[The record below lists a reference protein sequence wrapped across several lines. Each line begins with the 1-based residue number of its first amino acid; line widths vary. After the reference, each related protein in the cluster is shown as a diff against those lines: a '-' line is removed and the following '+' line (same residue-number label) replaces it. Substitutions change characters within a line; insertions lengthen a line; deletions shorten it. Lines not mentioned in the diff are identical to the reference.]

1 MHNGGY
7 SNLRA
12 RGKNFQEL
20 MLSEKKKRSDLG
32 LHIFL
37 RKSKCF
43 PKKKKKGLPLNFIS
57 DFPIF
62 HPKSRCSPKKKGLH
76 SESSSDQTFA
86 ANPKQYVLFSR
97 GGPQKKGGLRRLPH
111 SPHPISTTVHAHRI
125 SPPQK
130 KFFNHCNETTL
141 LHYFKKEH
149 LRKTILLYMIVT
161 VSHGTYLGID
171 QSMKRKFVSSTA
183 NTCKSHMFDT
193 DFVICSCFFCIFWPG
208 PISLS

>member
-43 PKKKKKGLPLNFIS
+43 PKKKKKVFPSIS
-57 DFPIF
+57 SLISLFF
-62 HPKSRCSPKKKGLH
+62 TQNQGVLQKKKVFTQNRPLIKH
-76 SESSSDQTFA
+76 LQRIQNSMYCF
-86 ANPKQYVLFSR
+86 R
-97 GGPQKKGGLRRLPH
+97 GGAPKKKGGLRRLPH